1 MRTMNPASAEEDPR
15 LPVQRPNRWLSL
27 AWSEWFIHSR
37 LLLGFLIAWLL
48 VVWFLPLVAHPLWI
62 LGHALL
68 FALVAGPAIGGADVI
83 RGSEEFAFAWPTT
96 RRERFLSRAFVGVLS
111 QFTFSLMG
119 VLALEGDLTDVL
131 LRVFV
136 SSGQHAVQI
145 NQPLL
150 LYGLVVLVP
159 QTIFAFSF
167 TLAAL
172 ARSRTFALL
181 SWLWGVLAGLAILR
195 GTLQL
200 EELRFD
206 RLNGAI
212 SSPVL
217 ALVSTAILWVGMR
230 FYSRKEA
237 GTDIGSLS
245 MPPGWWLSL
254 AAVALALAAVTLLGF
269 WLAENFSRL
278 L

>member
-1 MRTMNPASAEEDPR
+1 MRTMNPASAER
-15 LPVQRPNRWLSL
+15 HSVHAVRRPNPWLSL
-27 AWSEWFIHSR
+27 AWAEWFTHSR
-37 LLLGFLIAWLL
+37 LLLGFLLGWLL

-96 RRERFLSRAFVGVLS
+96 RRQRFLSRAGVGMLS
-111 QFTFSLMG
+111 QLAFSFMG

-159 QTIFAFSF
+159 QTVFAFGF
-167 TLAAL
+167 TLASL
-172 ARSRTFALL
+172 ARSRTFAVM
-181 SWLWGVLAGLAILR
+181 SWLWGMLAGLAILR

-200 EELRFD
+200 EELRFE

-212 SSPVL
+212 SAPVL
-217 ALVSTAILWVGMR
+217 ALVSAAILWVGLR

-237 GTDIGSLS
+237 GTEGGSFR
-245 MPPGWWLSL
+245 MPPGWWISL
-254 AAVALALAAVTLLGF
+254 AAVALAMIAVTLLGF
-269 WLAENFSRL
+269 WLAENFTRL